1 LISMSSESPKTYK
14 LRLSNRASKYL
25 SHLDKTTTSRILD
38 KLEHLK
44 NDPYHSVGTKKLS
57 GKLTGLF
64 RLRIGNYRAVYQIND
79 DYFIVTIL
87 VIGPRGNI
95 YDHLS

>member
-44 NDPYHSVGTKKLS
+44 NDPYHSVDTKKLS

-64 RLRIGNYRAVYQIND
+64 RTIGNYRAVYQIND

>member
-1 LISMSSESPKTYK
+1 LILMSSESPKTYK
-14 LRLSNRASKYL
+14 LRLSNRAVKCL
-25 SHLDKTTTSRILD
+25 SRLDKTTTSRMLD

-44 NDPYHSVGTKKLS
+44 VDPYHSVGTKKLS

-64 RLRIGNYRAVYQIND
+64 RLRIGNYRAIYQIDD
-79 DYFIVTIL
+79 DYYIVTIL
-87 VIGPRGNI
+87 VIGSRGNI

>member
-1 LISMSSESPKTYK
+1 LTKKT
-14 LRLSNRASKYL
+14 A
-25 SHLDKTTTSRILD
+25 SRILD

-44 NDPYHSVGTKKLS
+44 VDPYHTVGTKKLS
-57 GKLTGLF
+57 GKLTGFF

-79 DYFIVTIL
+79 DDYIVTIL

-95 YDHLS
+95 YDQL